1 MEYLGTLSVVSY
13 GEMLLEDINIERKIY
28 FVI

>member
-1 MEYLGTLSVVSY
+1 MEYLGTLTVVSY
-13 GEMLLEDINIERKIY
+13 GEMLLEEINIERKIY